1 MPRPFNHFPAYARH
15 NGKNLAYCSVRLANG
30 QRKDLYLGAWNSA
43 SSKAEYARIV
53 SVVAANNGIYPDSAD
68 DLTVNEALV
77 RYVKHIEGSLIDG
90 DGKPLPGVVNI
101 KSALSTLKTLFGSTP
116 LGEFGPLQLEAC
128 RSTMVDDG
136 RVRRQCNKRTNEI
149 RRFFKWCVAKTLVS
163 PLLLEALRAV
173 SPLMPGRA
181 GLKEGDPR
189 RPADPA
195 TVEKVLPFLPPA
207 PAAMVKLLRIT
218 GARPSEIM
226 NMKAGEIER
235 CGEIWKYV
243 PIRHKGTWKGKGRT
257 IFLNADA
264 KAVLA
269 PWLLGCPD
277 DAFLFSPKRSE
288 ELRHRE
294 QGEQRKTP
302 LYPSHL
308 ARNERKRVKRRK
320 LARAD
325 RYDKDALARALKR
338 ACKKVTA
345 FTAYQLRHLK
355 AVELREQ
362 FNLETVRA
370 VLGQSTM
377 SMAEHYAKFA
387 DETLARKAAEVG

>member
-1 MPRPFNHFPAYARH
+1 MWKSAASKTEHARVC
-15 NGKNLAYCSVRLANG
+15 A
-30 QRKDLYLGAWNSA
+30 
-43 SSKAEYARIV
+43 
-53 SVVAANNGIYPDSAD
+53 VVAANNGIYSDAKTG
-68 DLTVNEALV
+68 LAVNEAMV
-77 RYVKHIEGSLIDG
+77 RYVKYIEASLIDG
-90 DGKPLPGVVNI
+90 EGNQLPSVASI
-101 KSALSTLKTLFGSTP
+101 KSALSILKTLFGSTP
-116 LGEFGPLQLEAC
+116 LCEFGAPQLKAC
-128 RSTMVDDG
+128 RALMVDEG

-149 RRFFKWCVAKTLVS
+149 RRFFKWCVEEELVTR
-163 PLLLEALRAV
+163 LILEALRAV

-181 GLKEGDPR
+181 GLKERDPR
-189 RPADPA
+189 RPAEPEA
-195 TVEKVLPFLPPA
+195 VEKVLTFLPPA
-207 PAAMVKLLRIT
+207 PAAMVKLLRLT

-226 NMKAGEIER
+226 NMKPGEIER
-235 CGEIWKYV
+235 GGEIWKYV
-243 PIRHKGTWKGKGRT
+243 PTRHKGTWKGNGRS
-257 IFLNADA
+257 IFLNRDA
-264 KAVLA
+264 KDFLA

-277 DAFLFSPKRSE
+277 NAYIFSPRRSE

-308 ARNERKRVKRRK
+308 ECNERKRVKRPR
-320 LARAD
+320 LVPAD
-325 RYDKDALARALKR
+325 RYNKDALARA
-338 ACKKVTA
+338 CKNAEIVA